1 MAEADEAVCSD
12 NLTGLTLS
20 KALMK
25 DPIGFV
31 PAPNWI
37 PEILEQLDQ
46 SPDSEQTSKRDSFG
60 DGRQS
65 HGGLKT
71 GQPRALCAKQSLVH
85 RAE

>member
-31 PAPNWI
+31 PAPNWV

-46 SPDSEQTSKRDSFG
+46 SHLTQSKPANGTALEMG
-60 DGRQS
+60 DG
-65 HGGLKT
+65 
-71 GQPRALCAKQSLVH
+71 AIVA
-85 RAE
+85 

>member
-1 MAEADEAVCSD
+1 MAEADEAVFSD

-37 PEILEQLDQ
+37 PGILEQLDQ
-46 SPDSEQTSKRDSFG
+46 SHLTESKPANEMD
-60 DGRQS
+60 
-65 HGGLKT
+65 
-71 GQPRALCAKQSLVH
+71 RAMVA
-85 RAE
+85 

>member
-1 MAEADEAVCSD
+1 MAEADEGVFSD

-46 SPDSEQTSKRDSFG
+46 SHLTQSKPANGTALEMG
-60 DGRQS
+60 D
-65 HGGLKT
+65 
-71 GQPRALCAKQSLVH
+71 RAMVA
-85 RAE
+85 